1 MIGGLIF
8 VQHEKSYFSL
18 YYQRKSSLYTKKGSP
33 LHQSSCYARIRGR
46 VWLLG
51 LLYETLFFK
60 QQAVSRTWCCDL
72 SHMATAYYCC
82 ALPFKNLNILLA
94 QFSFITNLIS
104 VSLFLVK
111 ESMSSNHVSCF
122 FKFPIFFH
130 VSYACTAFL
139 AKSSLINLFCPLN
152 HTGRG
157 VSFFLLGRINSMVRP
172 FILSIMLSI
181 NQTIQWRF

>member
-1 MIGGLIF
+1 MKNHIF
-8 VQHEKSYFSL
+8 HCTTREKV
-18 YYQRKSSLYTKKGSP
+18 LYTLKKAARCTKVPAMRGSGEGSDCLVYCTKP
-33 LHQSSCYARIRGR
+33 YFLNNRLFPGHDVVTSVTWQQLFTVAR
-46 VWLLG
+46 
-51 LLYETLFFK
+51 YPSK
-60 QQAVSRTWCCDL
+60 D
-72 SHMATAYYCC
+72 
-82 ALPFKNLNILLA
+82 LNILLA
-94 QFSFITNLIS
+94 QFSFISNLIS